1 MRISDWSSDVCSSDL
16 MAGFGRVGTPS
27 ATVRLRAMA
36 NDPDGEALLSEL
48 KAVDGAYP
56 LYGTMRLESGA
67 RRGPPPS
74 GAIWIG
80 KDLAS
85 RLALKVGS
93 QVKFGDK
100 AFLIDGIIAEEPD
113 RLGEGLTHGPVEGRQ
128 SVAKGKSVYRR
139 VSFGGRRINKKN
151 NR

>member
-1 MRISDWSSDVCSSDL
+1 

-67 RRGPPPS
+67 RQGPPPS

-93 QVKFGDK
+93 QVKRS
-100 AFLIDGIIAEEPD
+100 EEHTSE
-113 RLGEGLTHGPVEGRQ
+113 LQ
-128 SVAKGKSVYRR
+128 SLMSISYAV
-139 VSFGGRRINKKN
+139 FCLKKKQK
-151 NR
+151 

>member
-1 MRISDWSSDVCSSDL
+1 

-67 RRGPPPS
+67 RQGPPSS

-80 KDLAS
+80 KDLAT
-85 RLALKVGS
+85 RLDLKVGER
-93 QVKFGDK
+93 VKFGEK
-100 AFLIDGIIAEEPD
+100 RSEEHTSELQSLMRISYAVFCLKTNHNTLLD
-113 RLGEGLTHGPVEGRQ
+113 THYQHISRHTV
-128 SVAKGKSVYRR
+128 
-139 VSFGGRRINKKN
+139 
-151 NR
+151 

>member
-1 MRISDWSSDVCSSDL
+1 MRISDWGSGVCSSDL
-16 MAGFGRVGTPS
+16 
-27 ATVRLRAMA
+27 
-36 NDPDGEALLSEL
+36 PDGEAVLSEL

-67 RRGPPPS
+67 RQGPPPS

-85 RLALKVGS
+85 RLALKFGS
-93 QVKFGDK
+93 QVKFGEQ

-113 RLGEGLTHGPVEGRQ
+113 RLGEGRSDE
-128 SVAKGKSVYRR
+128 RR
-139 VSFGGRRINKKN
+139 VGKECVSTCRSRWSQYH
-151 NR
+151 